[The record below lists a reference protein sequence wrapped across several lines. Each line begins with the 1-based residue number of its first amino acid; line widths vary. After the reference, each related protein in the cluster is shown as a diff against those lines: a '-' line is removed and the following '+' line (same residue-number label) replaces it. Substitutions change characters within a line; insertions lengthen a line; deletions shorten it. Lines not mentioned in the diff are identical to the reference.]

1 MSMPLIYFYKY
12 LGFTS
17 ILYFIHLSSI
27 FRGAILVFAIIGT
40 LISVVSVTGILYLLS
55 SFIPSPPHFRVL
67 DLMYFG
73 AIISATDPVTVLTI
87 FQVNMPFYKNHLHIN
102 CQDNNTITFN
112 GGKDVN
118 MS

>member
-1 MSMPLIYFYKY
+1 MSIKY
-12 LGFTS
+12 LD
-17 ILYFIHLSSI
+17 INFISKIYVSSI

-87 FQVNMPFYKNHLHIN
+87 FQVNMPFYKTRIIYTEKIYNHIQW
-102 CQDNNTITFN
+102 C
-112 GGKDVN
+112 
-118 MS
+118 

>member
-1 MSMPLIYFYKY
+1 M
-12 LGFTS
+12 S
-17 ILYFIHLSSI
+17 ILLIGFYLDINFISKINVSSI

-87 FQVNMPFYKNHLHIN
+87 FQVNMPFYKTKIIS
-102 CQDNNTITFN
+102 TEIITFDFTFC
-112 GGKDVN
+112 KDVN
-118 MS
+118 I

>member
-1 MSMPLIYFYKY
+1 M
-12 LGFTS
+12 S
-17 ILYFIHLSSI
+17 ILLILLIHFLNKQSILSLKIHVSSV

-87 FQVNMPFYKNHLHIN
+87 FQVNMPFYKTKIIYTEIKIYNYI
-102 CQDNNTITFN
+102 QWW
-112 GGKDVN
+112 
-118 MS
+118 

>member
-1 MSMPLIYFYKY
+1 MSIPLI
-12 LGFTS
+12 LGFIS
-17 ILYFIHLSSI
+17 SLYFNYIFILSSI

-87 FQVNMPFYKNHLHIN
+87 FQVNMPFYKTKIIYTEKY
-102 CQDNNTITFN
+102 TITFN

-118 MS
+118 I